1 MNNELKQFKKR
12 KKKKK
17 NDLYAILQLKT
28 KPYFGSGSGSVVL
41 FQWQRRA
48 LIQRE
53 RGREMD
59 GAVNRELDSGG
70 KGSSMAAAN
79 GEERE
84 NVKVSS
90 KKMNRVY

>member
-12 KKKKK
+12 KK

-28 KPYFGSGSGSVVL
+28 KPYFGSGSVVL
-41 FQWQRRA
+41 FRWQRRA

-59 GAVNRELDSGG
+59 GAVNGELDSGG

-84 NVKVSS
+84 NVRVSS

>member
-12 KKKKK
+12 KKKEKK
-17 NDLYAILQLKT
+17 MTCMLFFNWRQSPILAAAAAAWSSFNDN
-28 KPYFGSGSGSVVL
+28 VV
-41 FQWQRRA
+41 
-48 LIQRE
+48 IQRE
-53 RGREMD
+53 RGREVD
-59 GAVNRELDSGG
+59 GAINRELDSGG

>member
-1 MNNELKQFKKR
+1 
-12 KKKKK
+12 
-17 NDLYAILQLKT
+17 
-28 KPYFGSGSGSVVL
+28 
-41 FQWQRRA
+41 
-48 LIQRE
+48 
-53 RGREMD
+53 MD